1 MNRWTNSG
9 WLLVPRSAWNE
20 AVDALRL
27 VLLNRLR
34 DAERP
39 NPHSTPSVERVVMQ
53 AELLQVIFT
62 YQIGEKQ

>member
-20 AVDALRL
+20 AVDA
-27 VLLNRLR
+27 LLNRLR